1 VTASNVAL
9 IPDNPRT
16 MKVLFFHP
24 LTGHLWRGIERNV
37 VSLANGMAH
46 LGHLPTVL
54 TLRHPERALLDEL
67 DPRVVLVQVPA
78 SRYYA
83 YTVAVPYFAAH
94 LARNQYDAI
103 IAFFGGFGVGPSLRL
118 AGLVRHTPCYLYLGY
133 PVEVAP
139 HRYREI
145 ERWGLQESS
154 AGIWAHGEHVARAA
168 AQRFRRP
175 VSALPTGVDVDR
187 FRQDPTARARARDIL
202 NLSTDGRVIL
212 TVAALDERKGIQH
225 VLEALFAIREAVPE
239 VKYVVAGEGMY
250 RRELEALVARLGLQD
265 NVTLLGAY
273 DRVELLYSA
282 VDVFCLPARGEAGP
296 IVIYEALAASLP
308 VVTLRSEHLELHLSG
323 DVVEM
328 IPDTAPATI
337 ANAVTVLLADELR
350 REQMGRVGQALVE
363 QHYSYARLAGTLLE
377 IMAGHEPLSSQV
389 RPVEM

>member
-1 VTASNVAL
+1 
-9 IPDNPRT
+9 
-16 MKVLFFHP
+16 
-24 LTGHLWRGIERNV
+24 
-37 VSLANGMAH
+37 
-46 LGHLPTVL
+46 
-54 TLRHPERALLDEL
+54 
-67 DPRVVLVQVPA
+67 
-78 SRYYA
+78 
-83 YTVAVPYFAAH
+83 
-94 LARNQYDAI
+94 
-103 IAFFGGFGVGPSLRL
+103 
-118 AGLVRHTPCYLYLGY
+118 
-133 PVEVAP
+133 
-139 HRYREI
+139 
-145 ERWGLQESS
+145 
-154 AGIWAHGEHVARAA
+154 
-168 AQRFRRP
+168 
-175 VSALPTGVDVDR
+175 
-187 FRQDPTARARARDIL
+187 
-202 NLSTDGRVIL
+202 
-212 TVAALDERKGIQH
+212 
-225 VLEALFAIREAVPE
+225 
-239 VKYVVAGEGMY
+239 VVAGEGRY